1 MPVNMQ
7 NLQNL
12 ASITSL
18 DQLKVGADN
27 QLQQR
32 SGIGTF
38 FRKIGDAFLN
48 LSQAGRASITQR
60 NERIVQAMQRAV
72 TAAALEVRAEDRPMA
87 ARLSSVFDRIKT
99 AATNMNRETID
110 GLKGA
115 IDGLQIRTHAL
126 KYGLHLNPAFDRLS
140 VPAQKGLLYAL
151 DTISSKRIPDK
162 QSVMEQVKQSFFT
175 AHPAEYD
182 IDEGMRIF
190 GESQIEEFLK
200 PDQQEKIE
208 DGIHFSFLKDA
219 NRHSIV
225 SFNGQDIMPAGLAP
239 GGTLIREKFAAYAT
253 IIKEAIP
260 EKHHRFL
267 PFITMMASQ
276 AGIDAAPAFLP
287 FLANVST
294 PSNLHLSDANIVP
307 LKEGTEHPL
316 TLELKG
322 DHLIITST
330 FTNPFTTVNGP
341 VDGELVLAFKGQV
354 TMNIDLA
361 AAPRTETVDGKQV
374 FIPQFTIENGEV
386 HFETP

>member
-1 MPVNMQ
+1 
-7 NLQNL
+7 
-12 ASITSL
+12 
-18 DQLKVGADN
+18 
-27 QLQQR
+27 
-32 SGIGTF
+32 
-38 FRKIGDAFLN
+38 
-48 LSQAGRASITQR
+48 
-60 NERIVQAMQRAV
+60 
-72 TAAALEVRAEDRPMA
+72 
-87 ARLSSVFDRIKT
+87 VFDRIKT
-99 AATNMNRETID
+99 ATTNMNRETID

-126 KYGLHLNPAFDRLS
+126 KYGLHLDPDFNALS
-140 VPAQKGLLYAL
+140 TTSMKGLLFAL
-151 DTISSKRIPDK
+151 DSIDKSKMPDK
-162 QSVMEQVKQSFFT
+162 QGAMDQVKQSFFLT
-175 AHPAEYD
+175 RPENYD
-182 IDEGMRIF
+182 IETAMKTL
-190 GESQIEEFLK
+190 GEDQIAEFLR
-200 PDQQEKIE
+200 PSQQENIE

-219 NRHSIV
+219 NRHSIE
-225 SFNGQDIMPAGLAP
+225 SFNGQDIIPGGLAP

-260 EKHHRFL
+260 EKHHKFL

-330 FTNPFTTVNGP
+330 FTSPFTTVNGP

-354 TMNIDLA
+354 SMNIDLA
-361 AAPRTETVDGKQV
+361 ADPRTETVNGKQV
-374 FIPQFTIENGEV
+374 LIPQFTIENGEV
-386 HFETP
+386 HIETP